1 MDDRKADIL
10 KNLPK
15 SPGVYEMLD
24 SSDRVVY
31 VGKSVNLKNRVSSY
45 FSKNPKWHKAK
56 NMQPFIKNIR
66 ITKKD
71 TDLEAR
77 YLECRKIHE
86 LQPFYNSQMKRSKR
100 GVYLSFD
107 HRREPLSISY
117 EKAEN
122 RIGPLKNIHRLKGL
136 INSLSC
142 LYPISKERGEYRYSF
157 YPIPR
162 RTRKE
167 ELEGTRETLSNCF
180 KDLEEYGKFIESL
193 EKKMKEASAEFLYG
207 RAAFYR
213 DLIVELKYFEK
224 EVHDFSRFIKKKYIF
239 KVETEKGRKLF
250 YIRHGL
256 IEESCYLKGK
266 RYEEILL
273 EEGGIDQR
281 LRLKLQAVVYHYI
294 NSCSKNQLEEIG

>member
-1 MDDRKADIL
+1 MEDRKTNIL

-24 SSDRVVY
+24 SSGRVVY

-45 FSKNPKWHKAK
+45 FLKNPKWRKAK

-100 GVYLSFD
+100 GIYLSFD
-107 HRREPLSISY
+107 HTREPLTISY

-122 RIGPLKNIHRLKGL
+122 RIGPLKNIHRLKRL
-136 INSLSC
+136 ISSLSC
-142 LYPISKERGEYRYSF
+142 LYPVLKRGEEYSYSF

-162 RTRKE
+162 RVIKE

-180 KDLEEYGKFIESL
+180 KDREEYGKFIESL

-213 DLIVELKYFEK
+213 DLILELKYFEK
-224 EVHDFSRFIKKKYIF
+224 EVHEFSRFIKREYIL
-239 KVETEKGRKLF
+239 KMETEKGRKLF

-266 RYEEILL
+266 RYEEIFL
-273 EEGGIDQR
+273 EEGEIDGR
-281 LRLKLQAVVYHYI
+281 LRLKLQAVVYHFV
-294 NSCSKNQLEEIG
+294 NSCDKKQLQEIG